1 MWRKYRDKRTEA
13 IANGGHVKSLSG
25 IALQAERRLNA
36 LNAATSLEDLRS
48 SRGNRLEA
56 LKGDRT
62 GQYSIRINDQYR
74 ICFQWPDDQLRA
86 VEIEIVDYH

>member
-1 MWRKYRDKRTEA
+1 MS
-13 IANGGHVKSLSG
+13 SLSG

-36 LNAATSLEDLRS
+36 LEAATNLNDLRS

-56 LKGDRT
+56 LRGDRA
-62 GQYSIRINDQYR
+62 GEYSIRINDQYR
-74 ICFQWPDDQLRA
+74 ICFLWPDDQIRA